1 MAHQEHQVT
10 VGSVPVDMDAF
21 VALRD
26 RLANTPE
33 GGAAVFVVAL
43 LMYADDPVLGVQAL
57 TVAIDRD
64 QLEEGTQG
72 YKGLQPRRADLQAF
86 AERNGPKPHIARSY
100 VAGTT
105 PEQGYA
111 LPAGPL
117 SVRVRDQQVPGET
130 QGDAAKRF
138 VHSSGAD
145 SPRPL
150 GLRKNNRGLYKATS
164 WSSLQVGV
172 RPPLAAVDDDL

>member
-1 MAHQEHQVT
+1 MT
-10 VGSVPVDMDAF
+10 DPNLFRDGD
-21 VALRD
+21 VAMLP
-26 RLANTPE
+26 L
-33 GGAAVFVVAL
+33 GGA
-43 LMYADDPVLGVQAL
+43 
-57 TVAIDRD
+57 
-64 QLEEGTQG
+64 QG

-86 AERNGPKPHIARSY
+86 AERNGPQPHIARSY
-100 VAGTT
+100 VTGTS

-117 SVRVRDQQVPGET
+117 SVRVRDQQVHGET

-150 GLRKNNRGLYKATS
+150 GLRKNNRGLWKATS

-172 RPPLAAVDDDL
+172 RPPGTPVDDDL